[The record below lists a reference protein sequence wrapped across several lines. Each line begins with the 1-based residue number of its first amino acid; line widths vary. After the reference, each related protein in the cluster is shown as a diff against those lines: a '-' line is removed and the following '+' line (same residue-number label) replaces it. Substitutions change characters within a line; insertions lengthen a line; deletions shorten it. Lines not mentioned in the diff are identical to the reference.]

1 MQRVRWPV
9 LRARVLACSVAVHSP
24 GPVADLPLVAVP
36 VRTRV
41 AIAGG
46 IAGGIARARLPHQ
59 GALAR
64 ALDLIQAP
72 IRGVVAP
79 WRVVQKESCVS
90 SH

>member
-1 MQRVRWPV
+1 M

-41 AIAGG
+41 A